1 MIKTIKFRIK
11 DKNTAIELDL
21 MARDVNFVWNVLN
34 SASRKKWKESR
45 KYFHKFDP
53 FFTSITKGSSEYLK
67 INSQAVQAITE
78 QFHKDIKQFKKQL
91 RFRGIKTPRW
101 IPFKGQTVKLLGD
114 SVKYNGAK
122 FRIWKSANVTG
133 KIKTGCFTRDTLGR
147 WFVSFTYEEKILQ
160 FPQGIGKVGVDLG
173 LKDTAVCSNGKVL
186 NIKDLDNL
194 DKKIAKMQRAKNF
207 NRAKVLHKKKEN
219 IRKDRFNKFALD
231 LVKTNSLIAI
241 GNITGFKKGNL
252 AKSRYQNAW
261 TLLKNKIE
269 FKCLEYGVDFLEVS
283 ENFTTQ
289 TCSVCGSIEG
299 PRGIEGLGVRDWICS
314 CTARLNR
321 DVNAAINI
329 LSRAKCLAS

>member
-1 MIKTIKFRIK
+1 M
-11 DKNTAIELDL
+11 
-21 MARDVNFVWNVLN
+21 
-34 SASRKKWKESR
+34 
-45 KYFHKFDP
+45 
-53 FFTSITKGSSEYLK
+53 
-67 INSQAVQAITE
+67 
-78 QFHKDIKQFKKQL
+78 
-91 RFRGIKTPRW
+91 
-101 IPFKGQTVKLLGD
+101 
-114 SVKYNGAK
+114 
-122 FRIWKSANVTG
+122 
-133 KIKTGCFTRDTLGR
+133 GR
-147 WFVSFTYEEKILQ
+147 WFVSFSYEEKILK
-160 FPQGIGKVGVDLG
+160 FPQGIGKVGIDLG

-186 NIKDLDNL
+186 NIKDLDHL

-207 NRAKVLHKKKEN
+207 TRAKVLHKKKEN

-241 GNITGFKKGNL
+241 GNITGFQKGNL

-269 FKCLEYGVDFLEVS
+269 FKCLEYGVTFQETNEYL
-283 ENFTTQ
+283 TTQ